1 MDIVN
6 TLWVEKHRPKEMKDL
21 VLPDEYRKEFDKYIE
36 RKDIPGLLLAGPP
49 GSGKSTLARI
59 LSSKYGIMSNPN
71 DNLLEINGSAKE
83 TRGISFVQ
91 DVIEPFLKTPPVIDK
106 HKIVFIDESDYLTD
120 AAFNSLRNIIE
131 KYSQHSRFILTCNYI
146 SKIPEPIQS
155 RLETYMFKQFPIEF
169 VINYAK
175 NILEKESIKYE
186 ESDLKYIVESLFPE
200 VRKITNSLQR
210 CSISGELK
218 VNRDVALSKEKVLL
232 SNVVEVINFTT
243 KKENSKIGKILTE
256 IVEILNEQDL
266 DFRKIYHTLFSMKE
280 IPIPAKI
287 VVNKFANSHNDCLI
301 PSMHFMAMMF
311 EIIKSLQEYQNG
323 IKK

>member
-1 MDIVN
+1 VDIVN